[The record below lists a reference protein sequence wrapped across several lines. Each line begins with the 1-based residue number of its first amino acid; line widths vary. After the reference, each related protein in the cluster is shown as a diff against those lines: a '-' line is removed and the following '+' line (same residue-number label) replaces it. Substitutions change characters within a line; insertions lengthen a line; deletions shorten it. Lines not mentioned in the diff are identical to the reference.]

1 MIRNSNVNR
10 VFNDLDAYRNF
21 CRDYGYVFNEADLY
35 RRGTPFSLFEKT
47 KRGEYVKD
55 NWAADAEFFAQREQI
70 NLQ

>member
-21 CRDYGYVFNEADLY
+21 CRDYGYRFNEGDLY
-35 RRGTPFSLFEKT
+35 RRNTPYSLFEKI
-47 KRGEYVKD
+47 KRGEEVKN
-55 NWAADAEFFAQREQI
+55 NWTVDAEFFAQRDQI